1 TGGVIHSRSY
11 ELVGPFVEQLLRGV
25 RLDMAFIGVNGMDAE
40 AGATTQD
47 EREAAVNRMMAERAR
62 RAVVVTD
69 SSKLGTVAFAAVG
82 GAELFPVLLT
92 DDGATAAS
100 LAALRAAGYEVLTA

>member
-1 TGGVIHSRSY
+1 
-11 ELVGPFVEQLLRGV
+11 
-25 RLDMAFIGVNGMDAE
+25 MDAA

-69 SSKLGTVAFAAVG
+69 GSKLGAEAFSTVGGPELFATVITDRGADQAAV
-82 GAELFPVLLT
+82 
-92 DDGATAAS
+92 D
-100 LAALRAAGYEVLTA
+100 ALRAAGYSVLLA